1 MKKLCFMLAVTLA
14 STIVI
19 SAQFKS
25 VYTST
30 KTSACRT
37 ISSNPDEAGSYEGEC
52 MGVGGYKVRLLEGDL
67 RQSLDIIS
75 PTKKKSELKLWE
87 WYPSFSAVGEKL
99 EWRTK
104 GGVPFALI
112 FRYYVADPQGG
123 KGTSYLFVTKLG
135 KASSC
140 VVDVVDP
147 TAKQNEKAREIAD
160 ASAGKPCKE
169 QGN

>member
-1 MKKLCFMLAVTLA
+1 MKKLSFMLLVSLA
-14 STIVI
+14 ATVAI
-19 SAQFKS
+19 SAQIKS

-52 MGVGGYKVRLLEGDL
+52 AGVGGYKVRVLEGDL

-87 WYPSFSAVGEKL
+87 RFPSFSAVGEKL

-104 GGVPFALI
+104 AGVPYALI
-112 FRYYVADPQGG
+112 FRYYVADPSGG
-123 KGTSYLFVTKLG
+123 KGSQYLFVTKLG
-135 KASSC
+135 KSSSC
-140 VVDVVDP
+140 IVDVVDP
-147 TAKQNEKAREIAD
+147 MAKQNEKAREIAD
-160 ASAGKPCKE
+160 SSAGKPCKTT
-169 QGN
+169 